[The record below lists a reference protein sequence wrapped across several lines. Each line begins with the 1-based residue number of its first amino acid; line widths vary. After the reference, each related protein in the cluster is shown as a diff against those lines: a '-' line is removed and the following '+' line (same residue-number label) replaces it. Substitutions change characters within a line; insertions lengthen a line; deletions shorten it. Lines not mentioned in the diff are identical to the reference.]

1 MKRFFSG
8 LRKKTTKTA
17 VRDDDRFG
25 TGLWRHNR
33 DRFIRA
39 VDRYYTTAVALHEAR
54 DSGGSATSS
63 AASARVEDTSDGK
76 ATAASAKDPIDVIV
90 DGTHRLNALVDV
102 VDDLTA
108 TLHARCPVTGQ
119 VVPGPTRQVV
129 GDVPELL
136 TKASS
141 KVGEAVLAASMAR
154 SEGPTGRSIDSSA
167 EATVRFITDAE
178 ELLGRAREILARVE
192 AS

>member
-1 MKRFFSG
+1 VKRLFSG
-8 LRKKTTKTA
+8 LRRKAGRSLPKPGT
-17 VRDDDRFG
+17 DDERFG

-54 DSGGSATSS
+54 PSSDATT
-63 AASARVEDTSDGK
+63 V
-76 ATAASAKDPIDVIV
+76 TAASAKESLDESDKDPIDVIV

-102 VDDLTA
+102 VDAITADLHT
-108 TLHARCPVTGQ
+108 RFPISGQ
-119 VVPGPTRQVV
+119 VVPGSVRNSV

-154 SEGPTGRSIDSSA
+154 TDAQAGRPIGA
-167 EATVRFITDAE
+167 GAQATERFVADAE
-178 ELLGRAREILARVE
+178 ELLGRARENLDRLE
-192 AS
+192 PS